1 MRGSLPHLAR
11 DAAVWCARVPLA
23 VGRGEI
29 RSSSCHAAPGHV
41 THAHMHPEEKAEPE
55 EEKAEPKEKAEP
67 EEKEADPEVRADLSE
82 YR

>member
-23 VGRGEI
+23 AGHGEI
-29 RSSSCHAAPGHV
+29 RSSSCHAAPV

-55 EEKAEPKEKAEP
+55 E
-67 EEKEADPEVRADLSE
+67 KEADPEVGADLSE